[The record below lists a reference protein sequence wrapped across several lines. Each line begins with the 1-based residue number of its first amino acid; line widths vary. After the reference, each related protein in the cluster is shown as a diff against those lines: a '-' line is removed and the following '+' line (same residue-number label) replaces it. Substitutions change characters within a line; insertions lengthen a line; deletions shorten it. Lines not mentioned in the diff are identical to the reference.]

1 MVNLINY
8 KFKYVNIFRTR
19 IAFSLF
25 ILSFSTGLFSLTIFQ
40 TLSFLII
47 PVIYF
52 FILLL
57 FGMPIGSI
65 ISIKYFNDNRHD
77 FQKSLYI
84 TEFSMI
90 SSLILFIIFIKI
102 ENFLFFGIDLSSN
115 YILILKLIIRLFFG
129 ILFFLSFFISYGMT
143 EFLGYQIGL
152 TYLNQNSKL
161 IYSLYLFGTAS
172 SYLFFR
178 LLLDHVGISSLIFFS
193 LIGIISANL
202 LIKSK
207 NNYLNYAKIL
217 ILIIMLFNSKLE
229 NIYLDILESKES
241 GFSTKYF
248 SNLDSKNIF
257 QGWSKYCHLSI
268 SEDNNLIYGFYNG
281 LLAWIYPKNLKQF
294 ISSSSSHFFLDYNLL
309 NSIPDSSSLDI
320 AILGSGGGLQLK
332 EALELQNP
340 QKIVAV
346 EIIPKVI
353 EYFKNYYPG
362 HVYQNPKVKVYSTD
376 GRKYIQNTTQKFNL
390 ILLSSVDSHLTSLKA
405 YFEPSQTL
413 YTREAFQ
420 SIAHHLKEGG
430 ILAIIKITPFDPNL
444 IFFKRSFKMLEDLG
458 LNTYGFLN
466 DNTSWPI
473 SQEINSNQIPIFS
486 YMIIGQKGT
495 FDFNLQNKLF
505 ENLSKYKYREINTNN
520 LGLSSDI
527 VDITDD
533 KPFPIHAISI
543 FITPK
548 ITYLFCSLIVFLTVI
563 FMILINIIIR
573 KKLIFRNTEFPKN
586 IIKLSLISF
595 MIGLNF
601 ILLEYLIIYL
611 LLKYLSIPMDS
622 AFWGTVLFLFFA
634 GLGSILTNKKHV
646 NIIFIVCLL
655 SSIFFLVL
663 INTNNNLI
671 LLLFSIPLIFL
682 SGSFFPSIFF
692 GHKSRLIL
700 IYSIDALG
708 VIFGGLL
715 SLIIPIFWG
724 FKIFYFSGIV
734 LFIISFLI
742 LNNFRKDAF

>member
-102 ENFLFFGIDLSSN
+102 ENILFFGIDLSSN
-115 YILILKLIIRLFFG
+115 YILILKFIIRLFFG

-248 SNLDSKNIF
+248 SNLDSNNIF

-281 LLAWIYPKNLKQF
+281 LLAWIYPKDLKKFQTGGDC
-294 ISSSSSHFFLDYNLL
+294 IKCKYLDICGGRCLYWNKADLWPKTGNLL
-309 NSIPDSSSLDI
+309 ICKTIKFLIDS
-320 AILGSGGGLQLK
+320 LK
-332 EALELQNP
+332 EKLPEIKNLISDGLIKEKYFSYEKYFGP
-340 QKIVAV
+340 
-346 EIIPKVI
+346 EIIP
-353 EYFKNYYPG
+353 
-362 HVYQNPKVKVYSTD
+362 
-376 GRKYIQNTTQKFNL
+376 
-390 ILLSSVDSHLTSLKA
+390 
-405 YFEPSQTL
+405 
-413 YTREAFQ
+413 
-420 SIAHHLKEGG
+420 
-430 ILAIIKITPFDPNL
+430 
-444 IFFKRSFKMLEDLG
+444 
-458 LNTYGFLN
+458 
-466 DNTSWPI
+466 
-473 SQEINSNQIPIFS
+473 
-486 YMIIGQKGT
+486 
-495 FDFNLQNKLF
+495 
-505 ENLSKYKYREINTNN
+505 
-520 LGLSSDI
+520 
-527 VDITDD
+527 
-533 KPFPIHAISI
+533 
-543 FITPK
+543 
-548 ITYLFCSLIVFLTVI
+548 
-563 FMILINIIIR
+563 
-573 KKLIFRNTEFPKN
+573 
-586 IIKLSLISF
+586 
-595 MIGLNF
+595 
-601 ILLEYLIIYL
+601 
-611 LLKYLSIPMDS
+611 
-622 AFWGTVLFLFFA
+622 
-634 GLGSILTNKKHV
+634 
-646 NIIFIVCLL
+646 
-655 SSIFFLVL
+655 
-663 INTNNNLI
+663 
-671 LLLFSIPLIFL
+671 
-682 SGSFFPSIFF
+682 
-692 GHKSRLIL
+692 
-700 IYSIDALG
+700 
-708 VIFGGLL
+708 
-715 SLIIPIFWG
+715 
-724 FKIFYFSGIV
+724 
-734 LFIISFLI
+734 
-742 LNNFRKDAF
+742 